1 MLFDR
6 QNNCFCFKNTVKHI
20 YKDLKNIKKYF
31 LKICLVTL
39 NHEIWFYVIKMRKIS
54 EIVKNLVHEYMGLIS
69 NLDFFR
75 TVMFSK
81 TFVIEIF

>member
-1 MLFDR
+1 M
-6 QNNCFCFKNTVKHI
+6 
-20 YKDLKNIKKYF
+20 
-31 LKICLVTL
+31 KICLVTL
-39 NHEIWFYVIKMRKIS
+39 DHEIWFYVIKMRKIS

-81 TFVIEIF
+81 TFEIEIFQNISNFFDGKKNQNVSLGEKSFKSGILI